1 MPWRD
6 MGLLAIYA
14 ATARRQSVAAAKLI
28 EEIIAEAAHD
38 ITPREMD
45 RVRTQAK
52 AGLLMSLESSW
63 GQAGYVAR
71 MLSIHGRLVEPSE
84 VIADLDAV
92 TVDAVRA
99 AGSKMH
105 NGPRARATIGGP
117 AARPACPPPPSP
129 PTDRKPPA

>member
-52 AGLLMSLESSW
+52 AGLLMSLESSC

-71 MLSIHGRLVEPSE
+71 MPPLHGPLAYPSE
-84 VIADLDAV
+84 VIRSDERRV
-92 TVDAVRA
+92 GKECVVSRRSR
-99 AGSKMH
+99 GW
-105 NGPRARATIGGP
+105 
-117 AARPACPPPPSP
+117 PSH
-129 PTDRKPPA
+129 

>member
-71 MLSIHGRLVEPSE
+71 MLSLHGRLVEPRSE
-84 VIADLDAV
+84 EHTSELQSLMRTSYAV
-92 TVDAVRA
+92 FGLKT
-99 AGSKMH
+99 K
-105 NGPRARATIGGP
+105 
-117 AARPACPPPPSP
+117 
-129 PTDRKPPA
+129 